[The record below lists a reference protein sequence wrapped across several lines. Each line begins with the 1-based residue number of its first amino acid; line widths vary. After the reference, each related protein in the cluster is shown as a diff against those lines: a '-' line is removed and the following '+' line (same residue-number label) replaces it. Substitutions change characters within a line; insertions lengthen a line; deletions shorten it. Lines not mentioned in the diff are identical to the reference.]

1 MSEATV
7 TELAVRMLNT
17 LKNTSPKAR
26 QAREQILID
35 WFIYCTSQGYPQ
47 SEWYCNLPRLQEY
60 GERVVDM
67 LLDKNYSG
75 AAIIKKELGRRLN
88 VLFLTWQ
95 TPEPGADNDLK
106 KQMYEAAYGRI
117 RGHLWGRIEKEFK
130 GRHGDDSGRY
140 DRVSSSAVPPPKAQT
155 MMSGD
160 TRRQGVEQA
169 RRKPREIDLGCNQI
183 VDEHITSPD
192 GIAADFD
199 SGPMGVSWR
208 TYAQETNTYLN
219 CLLLRRSSFGSIQMR
234 AWHNLSLCMWT
245 DANALRKT
253 LVLGSLSLQQKR
265 LSASSVSQT
274 CISVQLE
281 KLMLGS
287 GNPRTRR
294 PLTDSGSELLRNRSI
309 LQCPWNALA
318 ILFYHKYHVRKEPP
332 PDFSSDS
339 WMDEPVFSQDKS
351 GFDDSLR
358 KYCASEYNEFKRAI
372 QTGKQ
377 SFKRMTTKT
386 FHEVNHQLNQ
396 SRLFRSTVTSLQNL
410 IMSKRYLQNGL
421 MEKILL
427 LNSGFRPSEAFVIP
441 RQQLVVPDELAEQIF
456 PFADGVADFPG
467 WEAPG
472 DVADKER
479 HLAALNF
486 CNLLKA
492 LRTALLQDMALL
504 SYNPFYHRMVH
515 GISIMLTPPFQDYR
529 FVTLTQDT
537 LEHSWGKDFQALIK
551 EVPRAHELGF
561 VVPDN
566 AYSTPNVDV
575 GQPQPGAK
583 RVRSGSDSTSGHS
596 SVNKRRR
603 SSTVVPDNAAQST
616 RPAGCQEVGNI
627 AKAFAETGVSQRGY
641 ADTPASSNGSS
652 TATESDSSSFESVTQ
667 QLTWLIESIR
677 ASPVASNK
685 SVLRKLIRV
694 CKRQGVISQL
704 HQVHTEREQQI
715 LHMIQASS
723 QASQRNLLDG
733 SVLLTTGDDIQSQ
746 LKKNMDEMSATMERV
761 CSIMRSMNESDGWVS
776 TTMQQITVKL
786 KEAFQSA
793 VEINGC

>member
-17 LKNTSPKAR
+17 LKNISPKAR

-35 WFIYCTSQGYPQ
+35 WFIYCSSQRYPRSQ
-47 SEWYCNLPRLQEY
+47 WYCNLPRLQEY
-60 GERVVDM
+60 GERVVD
-67 LLDKNYSG
+67 
-75 AAIIKKELGRRLN
+75 IRELRRRLN

-106 KQMYEAAYGRI
+106 KKMYEAAYGRI
-117 RGHLWGRIEKEFK
+117 REHLWGRIEKEFK
-130 GRHGDDSGRY
+130 SRHGDDSGRY
-140 DRVSSSAVPPPKAQT
+140 DRVSSSAAPPPKAQT

-160 TRRQGVEQA
+160 ARRQGVEQA

-192 GIAADFD
+192 GITADFD

-274 CISVQLE
+274 KQ
-281 KLMLGS
+281 MLGS

-358 KYCASEYNEFKRAI
+358 KHCASEYNEFKRVI

-410 IMSKRYLQNGL
+410 VMSKRYLQNGL
-421 MEKILL
+421 MEKIL
-427 LNSGFRPSEAFVIP
+427 EAFVIP
-441 RQQLVVPDELAEQIF
+441 RQQLVVPDELTEQIF

-504 SYNPFYHRMVH
+504 SYNPFYHRMVR

-551 EVPRAHELGF
+551 ETPRAHELGF

-566 AYSTPNVDV
+566 AYSAPSVDV
-575 GQPQPGAK
+575 GQPQP
-583 RVRSGSDSTSGHS
+583 GSDSTSGHS
-596 SVNKRRR
+596 SVNKRQR
-603 SSTVVPDNAAQST
+603 SSTVVPDDAAQST
-616 RPAGCQEVGNI
+616 QPAECQGVGDI
-627 AKAFAETGVSQRGY
+627 AKVFAETGVSQRGY

-667 QLTWLIESIR
+667 QLTWLIENIR

-685 SVLRKLIRV
+685 SVLRKLIR
-694 CKRQGVISQL
+694 L

-715 LHMIQASS
+715 LHMIQA
-723 QASQRNLLDG
+723 R
-733 SVLLTTGDDIQSQ
+733 SVLLTTGDDIQSK

-776 TTMQQITVKL
+776 TTMQQITAKL
-786 KEAFQSA
+786 REAFQSTM
-793 VEINGC
+793 EINGC